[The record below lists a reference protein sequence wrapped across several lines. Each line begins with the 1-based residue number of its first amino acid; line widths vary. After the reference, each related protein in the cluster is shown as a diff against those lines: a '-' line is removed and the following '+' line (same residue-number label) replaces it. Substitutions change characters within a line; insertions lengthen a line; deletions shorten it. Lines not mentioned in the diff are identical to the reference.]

1 MLGLG
6 FMLSV
11 SCHMLS
17 LFTTL
22 LLPPRPP
29 KMPDDAHY
37 PHQSQTSPAFKDA
50 AAKGVQWV
58 MISLLYSN
66 PCLYITPTNP
76 QNQKFTATL
85 GYTTTRRQ
93 IGTPP
98 LCWRPQSLPGGMCQG
113 VHQSGQHLPVP
124 GGMCLGVH
132 E

>member
-50 AAKGVQWV
+50 AAKGVLQWV

-98 LCWRPQSLPGGMCQG
+98 LCWRRSFPGGMCQG

>member
-50 AAKGVQWV
+50 AAKGVLWAT
-58 MISLLYSN
+58 ISLLYSN

-98 LCWRPQSLPGGMCQG
+98 LCWRPQSFPGGMCQG